1 VIDATPLLRV
11 YAGIRV
17 ARLAHEDPI
26 SVQRRALLRLVRR
39 AAVTR
44 FGREHGFDAI
54 RSIAG
59 FQARV
64 PLRRYE
70 DFWQLYWQPVFP
82 QLRGVTWPGR
92 IPALALSSGTSTGS
106 TKYIPISPAMARSNR
121 LATLDVLAHHLNNYP
136 RSHLLGGR
144 NFMLG
149 GSTDLRQ
156 EAPGVRSGDLSGLAA
171 AAVPP
176 WAQPWFYPPRE
187 IALLADWERKID
199 LLAQYSPAAD
209 IRSIAGTPSWLL
221 LFFYRLASRHPEAP
235 RRLSS
240 FYPRLELIIHGGVN
254 FAPYR
259 PRFDPWLE
267 GSKAKLREVYPA
279 SEGFIAVADRGPDE
293 GMRIILDRGV
303 FYEFVPV
310 DELPAP
316 SPTRH
321 WIKSAEL
328 GVDYALVV
336 STCAGLW
343 SYVLGDVI
351 RLVDRSPP
359 RLLVTGRT
367 SYFLSAFGEHLTGEE
382 IEQAV
387 LTAAAEVGI
396 GVTEYSV
403 GAETAEAR
411 GRHVV
416 VVEFVRP
423 PGCNA
428 LDQFG
433 VTLDTA
439 LSAAND
445 DYRAHRQGGQMLPPR
460 VVAAREGAFAGW
472 MRGRGRIGGQNKVPR
487 VIGDAD
493 LLASL
498 LHAVSPHSG

>member
-1 VIDATPLLRV
+1 MIDATPLLRV
-11 YAGIRV
+11 HAGIRLAQL
-17 ARLAHEDPI
+17 AREDSI
-26 SVQRRALLRLVRR
+26 AAQQRTLLRLVRR
-39 AAVTR
+39 AAATR
-44 FGREHGFDAI
+44 FGHEHGFDAI
-54 RSIAG
+54 RSIEDY
-59 FQARV
+59 QARV
-64 PLRRYE
+64 PLRWYE
-70 DFWQLYWQPVFP
+70 DFWQLYWQPAFP
-82 QLRGVTWPGR
+82 QLGGTTWPGR

-106 TKYIPISPAMARSNR
+106 TKYIPVSSAMARSNR
-121 LATLDVLAHHLNNYP
+121 LATLDVLTHHLNNYP
-136 RSHLLGGR
+136 RSRLLGGR

-171 AAVPP
+171 AAVPL
-176 WAQPWFYPPRE
+176 WARPWFYPPAE

-199 LLAQYSPAAD
+199 LLAQYSPAVD

-221 LFFYRLASRHPEAP
+221 LFFDRLASLHQDAP

-259 PRFDPWLE
+259 PRFDSWLE
-267 GSKAKLREVYPA
+267 GSNAKLREVYPA

-293 GMRIILDRGV
+293 GLRIILDRGI

-310 DELPAP
+310 DELAAP

-321 WIKSAEL
+321 WIKSAEPA
-328 GVDYALVV
+328 VEYALVV

-351 RLVDRSPP
+351 RLVDGSPP

-367 SYFLSAFGEHLTGEE
+367 SYFLSVFGEHLTGEE
-382 IEQAV
+382 IERAV
-387 LTAAAEVGI
+387 LAAAAEVG
-396 GVTEYSV
+396 VEVAEYSV
-403 GAETAEAR
+403 GAETADPR
-411 GRHVV
+411 GRHVFV
-416 VVEFVRP
+416 AEFVRC
-423 PGCNA
+423 PGKA
-428 LDQFG
+428 LDAFG
-433 VTLDTA
+433 RSLDSA

-445 DYRAHRQGGQMLPPR
+445 DYRAHRHGGQMLPPR
-460 VVAAREGAFAGW
+460 VVAARKGAFAEW
-472 MRGRGRIGGQNKVPR
+472 MRGRGRSGGQNKVPR

-498 LHAVSPHSG
+498 LHAVSTESG